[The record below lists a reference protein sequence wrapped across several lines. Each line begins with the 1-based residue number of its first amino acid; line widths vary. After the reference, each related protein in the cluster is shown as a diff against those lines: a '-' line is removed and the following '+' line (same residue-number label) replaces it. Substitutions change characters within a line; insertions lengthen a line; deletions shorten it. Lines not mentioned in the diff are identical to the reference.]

1 MQDYRGKNHIKGIN
15 QGKAEAEIVKIRQ
28 KKREKL
34 EQMNIQP
41 YPAKSFKNYT
51 NIRICQIHQDL
62 IESNE
67 KVIAAGRILAI
78 RGHGKLCFIDI
89 YDESGK
95 LQVILRADELGSDS
109 KIVELIDIGDF
120 VEASGHI
127 IISKSGEISL
137 LAKELRMLSKSLRPM
152 PSSWYGLKDEETC
165 MRKRYLELATNK
177 NLREIFKKKAI
188 FWQKTREFLCN
199 KGFIEVETP
208 VLEVTAGGADANPFI
223 THHDAL
229 DIDVFLRI
237 SMGELWQKR
246 LLVGGFDKTFE
257 IGRQFRN
264 EGISREHLQDYCQM
278 EFYWGYASYEESM
291 QLVEELYKYLAKEVF
306 NSYKFTINGMDIDLN
321 QEWERIVYSDRI
333 KKELNIDV
341 LEAND
346 TELAAKVKELK
357 LEHKKSDTRGRM
369 IDTLWKSIRGK
380 VAGPAFLINL
390 PVEVSPLAK
399 RKKDNPKLVERYQ
412 VIFGG
417 TENGNGY
424 SELNDPIDQR
434 QRFLEQAKMR
444 EAGDAE
450 AQMHDAD
457 FVEALEYGMPP
468 ASGFGFSERLFATF
482 VGKPVRECVLF
493 PLVKPEG
500 NNQDTR
506 NKIQTNSKSQIS
518 NSSKSSA

>member
-1 MQDYRGKNHIKGIN
+1 MQDCKGKNHIEETN
-15 QGKAEAEIVKIRQ
+15 QGKAEAEIIKIRQ

-78 RGHGKLCFIDI
+78 RGHGRLCFIDI

-109 KIVELIDIGDF
+109 KIVELTDIGDF

-137 LAKELRMLSKSLRPM
+137 LAKELRMLSKSLRPI
-152 PSSWYGLKDEETC
+152 PSGWYGLKDEETC

-199 KGFIEVETP
+199 KDFIEVETP
-208 VLEVTAGGADANPFI
+208 VLEVMAGGADANPFI

-264 EGISREHLQDYCQM
+264 EGISREHLQDYSQM
-278 EFYWGYASYEESM
+278 EFYWGYANYEDSM
-291 QLVEELYKYLAKEVF
+291 ALVEELYKFLAKEVF
-306 NSYKFTINGMDIDLN
+306 GTYQFTINNMEVDLN
-321 QEWERIVYSDRI
+321 QHWEHINYTERI
-333 KKELNIDV
+333 KKDLDIDV
-341 LEAND
+341 LVAND
-346 TELAAKVKELK
+346 AELVAKIKELK

-380 VAGPAFLINL
+380 IAGPAFLVDH

-399 RKKDNPKLVERYQ
+399 RKSDNPKLVERYQ
-412 VIFGG
+412 IILGG

-424 SELNDPIDQR
+424 SELNDPADQR
-434 QRFLEQAKMR
+434 SRFEEQASMR
-444 EAGDAE
+444 EGGDEE
-450 AQMHDAD
+450 AQMHDED

-493 PLVKPEG
+493 PLVRPEG
-500 NNQDTR
+500 M
-506 NKIQTNSKSQIS
+506 NSKIKNQK
-518 NSSKSSA
+518 SK